1 MKRIE
6 LTISKLLCTA
16 LLVTGTLLST
26 SCKKDGPVA
35 PKDEKLEITTS
46 VEVDYTGATFSGTL
60 ELGAD
65 VSATAEAGI
74 EYADN
79 SDFNNATKVVAK
91 SNDKGAYSVS
101 IDGLLLGTTYYYRT
115 YTLASKE
122 SSPVYG
128 ESSNFTTKDLTV
140 TLSAGEIS
148 IEGVTISGTVDALP
162 EGFSLSVAYASSE
175 DASEWT
181 ELAVTPEQSENGYVF
196 STNITDIEENSTVWY
211 KAVAT
216 YGDNKKDYAKASLSF
231 KNEITLEYITVND
244 ATYPDGGNGKATFT
258 GSAKIPTSLVEA
270 YSPLL
275 TFQWSTSE
283 NFEESVTK
291 TKEINAQGNFSV
303 TEISLRPGINYYYR
317 VALVIDGTTT
327 YTETKSFKVKE
338 IVLTLKMKTGY
349 PKENVADFAV
359 SFDYSS
365 WDKTGLEFGIL
376 YSTDAQCDETPS
388 SSNTAPYKENDVYG
402 DGSFIIAGVT
412 INNLSPSTKYYY
424 RSFVKRGESYSFGE
438 IASFT
443 TLAGKPSVSD
453 ITVNDATYPDGSNG
467 KVTFT
472 GSVNISSASLER
484 YPSTLTFQWST
495 SENFEESVTKTKEI
509 NAQGNFS
516 VTEISLRPGINYY
529 YRVALVIDGTTTYTE
544 TKSFKVKEIVLT
556 LKMKTGYPKEN
567 VADFAVSF
575 DYSSWDKTGL
585 EFGILYSTDAQ
596 CDETPS
602 SSNTAPYKEN
612 DVYGDGSFIIA
623 GVTIKNLSPGTKY
636 YYRSF
641 VKRGESYSFG
651 EIASFTTA
659 GPVTVEFATSD
670 LAGASG
676 ASTGSPKSISKE
688 KITCEMNGV
697 GSNTYFKFGGSSNYS
712 DAYVK
717 ITAPGNI
724 QSVKLN
730 SQTGT
735 HTFRLKTA
743 QAKGDSSDNDVAAY
757 TLNGTE
763 TDVTLTPTGSN
774 KTLWLTSSAA
784 IKIYSMTIVY
794 K

>member
-412 INNLSPSTKYYY
+412 I
-424 RSFVKRGESYSFGE
+424 
-438 IASFT
+438 
-443 TLAGKPSVSD
+443 
-453 ITVNDATYPDGSNG
+453 
-467 KVTFT
+467 
-472 GSVNISSASLER
+472 
-484 YPSTLTFQWST
+484 
-495 SENFEESVTKTKEI
+495 
-509 NAQGNFS
+509 
-516 VTEISLRPGINYY
+516 
-529 YRVALVIDGTTTYTE
+529 
-544 TKSFKVKEIVLT
+544 
-556 LKMKTGYPKEN
+556 
-567 VADFAVSF
+567 
-575 DYSSWDKTGL
+575 
-585 EFGILYSTDAQ
+585 
-596 CDETPS
+596 
-602 SSNTAPYKEN
+602 
-612 DVYGDGSFIIA
+612 
-623 GVTIKNLSPGTKY
+623 KNLSPGTKY

>member
-35 PKDEKLEITTS
+35 PKDEKLEITAS

-74 EYADN
+74 EYAAN

-162 EGFSLSVAYASSE
+162 EGFSLSVAYALSE

-216 YGDNKKDYAKASLSF
+216 YGDNKKDYAKASLTF

-244 ATYPDGGNGKATFT
+244 ATYPEVKDKEGSVKFT
-258 GSAKIPTSLVEA
+258 GSVNIPESLKTA
-270 YSPLL
+270 YSPK
-275 TFQWSTSE
+275 
-283 NFEESVTK
+283 V
-291 TKEINAQGNFSV
+291 V
-303 TEISLRPGINYYYR
+303 
-317 VALVIDGTTT
+317 
-327 YTETKSFKVKE
+327 FK
-338 IVLTLKMKTGY
+338 
-349 PKENVADFAV
+349 
-359 SFDYSS
+359 
-365 WDKTGLEFGIL
+365 
-376 YSTDAQCDETPS
+376 YSTDENFAEAVTVSTEITGSTIEIVKSDLAPSTTYYYKAELTVGSKTSSTAVKSFTSQNLQFSLTPLQARITETSADMYGSIIGYSGWDVKGLTFYTRYSTNEDCSNATDVEMKYDNSPMAFCPYMCSLSGLQPS
-388 SSNTAPYKENDVYG
+388 TIYYYCLVIKKGEEVKSVGDIKSFTTKAAKPTIDNITVDDATYPEVKDK
-402 DGSFIIAGVT
+402 DGSVKFTGSVNISDESRAEYSPKVVFKYSTDENFAEAVTVSTEITGSTIEIVKSDLAPSTTYYYKAELTVGSKTSSTAVKSFTSQNLQFSLTPLQARITETSADMYGSIIGYSGWDVKGLTFYTRYSTNEDCSTDAIDVEMKYDD
-412 INNLSPSTKYYY
+412 NPMAYLPYSCSLSDLQPSTKYYY
-424 RSFVKRGESYSFGE
+424 RHVIKKGEEVKSEGD
-438 IASFT
+438 INSFT
-443 TLAGKPSVSD
+443 T
-453 ITVNDATYPDGSNG
+453 
-467 KVTFT
+467 
-472 GSVNISSASLER
+472 
-484 YPSTLTFQWST
+484 
-495 SENFEESVTKTKEI
+495 
-509 NAQGNFS
+509 
-516 VTEISLRPGINYY
+516 
-529 YRVALVIDGTTTYTE
+529 
-544 TKSFKVKEIVLT
+544 
-556 LKMKTGYPKEN
+556 
-567 VADFAVSF
+567 
-575 DYSSWDKTGL
+575 
-585 EFGILYSTDAQ
+585 
-596 CDETPS
+596 
-602 SSNTAPYKEN
+602 
-612 DVYGDGSFIIA
+612 
-623 GVTIKNLSPGTKY
+623 
-636 YYRSF
+636 
-641 VKRGESYSFG
+641 
-651 EIASFTTA
+651 

-670 LAGASG
+670 LAKATG
-676 ASTGSPKSISKE
+676 ASTGSPKTISKE
-688 KITCEMNGV
+688 NVSCEMNGV
-697 GSNTYFKFGGSSNYS
+697 GLSTGFKFGTIES
-712 DAYVK
+712 YVK
-717 ITAPGNI
+717 ITAPRNI
-724 QSVKLN
+724 QSVKLTCE
-730 SQTGT
+730 TGKT
-735 HTFRLKTA
+735 HTFRLKK
-743 QAKGDSSDNDVAAY
+743 AKANGDTSDNDVASH

-763 TDVTLTPTGSN
+763 TDVILTPDQFK
-774 KTLWLTSSAA
+774 KTLWLTSSGSGT